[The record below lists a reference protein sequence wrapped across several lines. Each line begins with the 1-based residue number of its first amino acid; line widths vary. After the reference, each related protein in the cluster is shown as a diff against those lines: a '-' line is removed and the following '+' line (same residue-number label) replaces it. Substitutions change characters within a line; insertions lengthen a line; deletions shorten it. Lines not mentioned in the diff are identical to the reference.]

1 VAQPQKWNKK
11 GARAARVGEARF
23 EWEAEATIPTKM
35 NRRTALK
42 SLTVGGAAVT
52 FGTQLA
58 FAQAEPQVDIGE
70 LKKLAKDW
78 DSLPFRYDDD
88 AALLVRV
95 PAAGKPERAL
105 EVSIDSKKSY
115 LVAYMQ
121 VCPHTGCLPD
131 LKPNHQLEC
140 PCHGSVFNANDGG
153 LKKGPARRG
162 LDGIKLEVR
171 GANVFA
177 VGKIK

>member
-1 VAQPQKWNKK
+1 M
-11 GARAARVGEARF
+11 
-23 EWEAEATIPTKM
+23 ATIPTKM
-35 NRRTALK
+35 NRRIALK
-42 SLTVGGAAVT
+42 SLAVGGAAVT

-78 DSLPFRYDDD
+78 DSLPFTYDDD

-105 EVSIDSKKSY
+105 EVKVAGKKTY
-115 LVAYMQ
+115 LVAYTQ
-121 VCPHTGCLPD
+121 VCTHAGCKPD
-131 LKPNHQLEC
+131 LKPSHQLEC
-140 PCHGSVFNANDGG
+140 PCHGSVFNASDGTV
-153 LKKGPARRG
+153 KKGPAKQP
-162 LDGIKLEVR
+162 LAGIKLEVR

-177 VGKIK
+177 VGKVK